1 MSFIVQDL
9 EGMRNDEMKKRIPAE
24 IASRITLTVHDF
36 FTPQPVVADVYFL
49 RHILHAFNDELATQV
64 LRALIPSLRK
74 GARIIVNDFVLPE
87 PGTLSRME
95 EKHMRTIDVLM
106 QTVCNSRERE
116 AEEWKNLFALADS
129 RFRWKHAWQSS
140 GRLWFIE
147 VIWED

>member
-1 MSFIVQDL
+1 
-9 EGMRNDEMKKRIPAE
+9 MRNDEMKKRIPAE
-24 IASRITLTVHDF
+24 MASRVTLTVHDF

-74 GARIIVNDFVLPE
+74 GARIIVNDFVLPV

-116 AEEWKNLFALADS
+116 EEEWKNLFALADS
-129 RFRWKHAWQSS
+129 RFKWERAWQSS

-147 VIWED
+147 VICEG